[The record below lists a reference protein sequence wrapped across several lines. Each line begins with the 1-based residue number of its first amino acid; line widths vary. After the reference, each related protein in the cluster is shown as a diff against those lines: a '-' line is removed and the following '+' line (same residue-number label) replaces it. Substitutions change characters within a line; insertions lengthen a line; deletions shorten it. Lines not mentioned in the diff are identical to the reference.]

1 MSILAK
7 INQRE
12 SLEKIEEIKPI
23 LYTQILAVL
32 NDKPQTARE
41 IAKKIGRYT
50 RQDVQPRLTELMK
63 LGIIKENGK
72 KYDKVTKRNVTAYVL
87 AGIKMDSSAN
97 TIKTKPLKRNFRS

>member
-32 NDKPQTARE
+32 SDKPQSARE
-41 IAKKIGRYT
+41 IARKIGRYT
-50 RQDVQPRLTELMK
+50 RQDVQPRLTELLK
-63 LGIIKENGK
+63 LGIVKEAGK
-72 KYDKVTKRNVTAYVL
+72 KKDKKTDRNVTAYVL
-87 AGIKMDSSAN
+87 GGVKIDPPGKEIQVKAIK
-97 TIKTKPLKRNFRS
+97 L

>member
-12 SLEKIEEIKPI
+12 SLKKVEEIKPI

-32 NDKPQTARE
+32 SDEPQTARE
-41 IAKKIGRYT
+41 IARKIGRYT

-63 LGIIKENGK
+63 LGIVKEAGK
-72 KYDKVTKRNVTAYVL
+72 KKDKKTDRNVTAYVL
-87 AGIKMDSSAN
+87 DGVKIDPPGNEIQVKAIK
-97 TIKTKPLKRNFRS
+97 L

>member
-32 NDKPQTARE
+32 SDEPQTARE
-41 IAKKIGRYT
+41 IARKIGRYT
-50 RQDVQPRLTELMK
+50 RQDVQPRLTEL
-63 LGIIKENGK
+63 LEVGSVKEAGK
-72 KYDKVTKRNVTAYVL
+72 KKDKITNRNVTAYVL
-87 AGIKMDSSAN
+87 GGIKVDPLAN
-97 TIKTKPLKRNFRS
+97 EIQIKAVKL